1 MLTFHSFRNADP
13 PLLAALWRSRSGQ
26 PGLSQPVSPE
36 LLEQLVFAKLYFD
49 YDGLILARDDGRLVG
64 FAHAGFGPN
73 EERSWIS
80 TASGITCLVLTGP
93 GCDEDRVAGGLLER
107 CEEYLKNRGAKLL
120 LGGGLGPLSPF
131 YVGLYG
137 GSELPG
143 VLDSDL
149 VARRA
154 FESRGYREVERT
166 VLMHRELS
174 EFEAIGDRRQMQI
187 RRQTVFEATADAPTR
202 SWWEACLFGEYEL
215 TRFDLKP
222 QGGGPAVAS
231 ATFRSAVPEGA
242 SAERQSVG
250 LIDIHVAAD
259 YRRGGLARFLLNN
272 AFRWFLRR
280 GIVSV
285 AVQAPESDAY
295 VLTVFSNLGFSKVE
309 QGGLWRKEA

>member
-1 MLTFHSFRNADP
+1 MLTFHPFRNADP

-26 PGLSQPVSPE
+26 PGLTQPVSPE
-36 LLEQLVFAKLYFD
+36 LLEQLVFSKLYFD

-73 EERSWIS
+73 EQQSWIS
-80 TASGITCLVLTGP
+80 TARGVTCLILTAP
-93 GCDEDRVAGGLLER
+93 GCDEDLVAGGLLER

-120 LGGGLGPLSPF
+120 HGGGLGLLSPF

-166 VLMHRELS
+166 VLMRRELS
-174 EFEAIGDRRQMQI
+174 EFEAMGDRRQMQI

-222 QGGGPAVAS
+222 QGGGPAVAA
-231 ATFRSAVPEGA
+231 ATFRSTVPEGV
-242 SAERQSVG
+242 SAERQSAG

-280 GIVSV
+280 GIASV
-285 AVQAPESDAY
+285 AVQAPESDPY

-309 QGGLWRKEA
+309 QGGLWRKEV